1 MLQSWQSREI
11 EIDRDVIFNF
21 YPKVH
26 LFYKS
31 FKLKLVFVCCVT
43 IHVLLVT
50 GTPTSYKIIKI
61 KISTNGLQR
70 FSLSPFLPLPL

>member
-43 IHVLLVT
+43 IHVCT
-50 GTPTSYKIIKI
+50 CTTSNWY
-61 KISTNGLQR
+61 TNKLQDYQNKDIY
-70 FSLSPFLPLPL
+70 